1 MGSVVKAGC
10 APALLA
16 LACLSGPIA
25 AQTEEPA
32 VVRNEDHE
40 VSVVRVELRGALH
53 NGMVQP
59 PSEDE
64 AFLLVF
70 IETSDPS
77 FDFER
82 NQDCFPEAGY
92 MEDLDRVAW
101 ACGEIALGE
110 DDVRSADGG
119 GQLADGL
126 ACSYVV
132 PISATTIQLT
142 LRGYPEIDLA
152 PAH

>member
-1 MGSVVKAGC
+1 VGSVVKAGC
-10 APALLA
+10 VRALLA
-16 LACLSGPIA
+16 FACLSGSIA
-25 AQTEEPA
+25 ALAEEPA
-32 VVRNEDHE
+32 VVSNEDHE

-70 IETSDPS
+70 IETADPC

-82 NQDCFPEAGY
+82 NLGCFPEAGY
-92 MEDLDRVAW
+92 MEDLDKVAW

-132 PISATTIQLT
+132 PISATTIRLI
-142 LRGYPEIDLA
+142 LRGYPEINLE
-152 PAH
+152 PAQ